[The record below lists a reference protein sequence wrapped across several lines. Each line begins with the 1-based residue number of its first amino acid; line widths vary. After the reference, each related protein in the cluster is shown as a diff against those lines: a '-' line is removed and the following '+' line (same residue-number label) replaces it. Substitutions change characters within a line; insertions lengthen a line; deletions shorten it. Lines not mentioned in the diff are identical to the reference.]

1 MQEQI
6 LKFFP
11 RNKVPRKSQA
21 LVLKEVAEAFE
32 SGYQNVVIE
41 APVGSGKSAIAVAVS
56 NFLGTSHV
64 LTPRKSLQSQYE
76 GDFPGELVGMRG
88 RSYYPCVVSPRKGA
102 TTADCYLR
110 TRDPQAYKNCRDEDC
125 PYTGALEW
133 ANSKNCVVHNY
144 HSFIYQAALFGR
156 FQERD
161 IIIFDEAHEI
171 PSIVRSFGESRLKLN
186 KVWLPRSFVFPEE
199 WDIDDLLDL
208 LTQIIVENGSELGE
222 KEIENL
228 ENLYMRMEVNKE
240 FLTEDNYVFDLKEDK
255 FSNTIEIAFTPIRV
269 GPLCN
274 KYLYAFGKKRLFM
287 SGTIYSPTTYC
298 SFVGLDPA
306 KTKFIQIPSTVPAEN
321 RPIYL
326 KPEYQVDTSFA
337 KWDENFVEIVEKIK
351 KVFEVFKDAKG
362 LIHAPSYKNGLELFA
377 ALKDTGRVMIH
388 APVNLEEKLEEFYSS
403 KGNMVF
409 ISPSCQQGVDM
420 KYDRARFQILVRVP
434 YPNTSDAFVNKMRED
449 NFGWY
454 NYQALVIFGQ
464 QLGRVVRADDDFGAT
479 ILLDSRFSKFL
490 TSNRTQ
496 LPGWLMSSIKR

>member
-1 MQEQI
+1 
-6 LKFFP
+6 
-11 RNKVPRKSQA
+11 
-21 LVLKEVAEAFE
+21 
-32 SGYQNVVIE
+32 
-41 APVGSGKSAIAVAVS
+41 
-56 NFLGTSHV
+56 
-64 LTPRKSLQSQYE
+64 
-76 GDFPGELVGMRG
+76 
-88 RSYYPCVVSPRKGA
+88 
-102 TTADCYLR
+102 
-110 TRDPQAYKNCRDEDC
+110 
-125 PYTGALEW
+125 
-133 ANSKNCVVHNY
+133 
-144 HSFIYQAALFGR
+144 
-156 FQERD
+156 
-161 IIIFDEAHEI
+161 
-171 PSIVRSFGESRLKLN
+171 
-186 KVWLPRSFVFPEE
+186 
-199 WDIDDLLDL
+199 
-208 LTQIIVENGSELGE
+208 
-222 KEIENL
+222 
-228 ENLYMRMEVNKE
+228 MEVNKE

-351 KVFEVFKDAKG
+351 KVFGVFKDAKG

-388 APVNLEEKLEEFYSS
+388 TPANLEEKLEEFYSS